1 MKMMIRWLAGLMA
14 AILLT
19 LSAAMGLFC
28 LVTTDWWAE
37 RALASRHLQ
46 EKQQTRI
53 DEAAEELAKRWQ
65 VSPEVIAPYT
75 EGAASAY
82 TLYIVSWWAS
92 LWQSDAPD
100 TVLPVYLTGQQER
113 SLIAEVMAD
122 PQFAAAHDAAM
133 LRAIARDEVAYG
145 LDEIVCGT
153 VLPLRRSVVELAAEF
168 LQEQFGL
175 MDMRRTAAMGAG
187 ILAGAAL
194 LLTAMNRK
202 AAGTMLITSGGL
214 MALASVPV
222 WLMDVHRMLRELNSI
237 APLQGDCMLLWMA
250 IPWYGAAL
258 LLFVLGTVII
268 RIRDGR
274 I

>member
-1 MKMMIRWLAGLMA
+1 MKKMIRWLAGLMA
-14 AILLT
+14 AVLLT

-28 LVTTDWWAE
+28 LVTTALWAE
-37 RALASRHLQ
+37 RAVVSGELQ
-46 EKQQTRI
+46 AKQQARI
-53 DEAAEELAKRWQ
+53 DEEAETLAKRWQ
-65 VSPEVIAPYT
+65 VSPEVLAPYT
-75 EGAASAY
+75 EDAARTY
-82 TLYIVSWWAS
+82 TLDVVGWWDS
-92 LWQSDAPD
+92 LWQSDDPD
-100 TVLPVYLTGQQER
+100 TELPVYLTGQQER

-122 PQFAAAHDAAM
+122 QRFAAAHDGTM

-168 LQEQFGL
+168 LQERFGL
-175 MDMRRTAAMGAG
+175 MDLRRTAMMGAG

-194 LLTAMNRK
+194 LLMALNRK

-237 APLQGDCMLLWMA
+237 AAIQGDCMLLWMA

-258 LLFVLGTVII
+258 LLIVLGMVII

>member
-1 MKMMIRWLAGLMA
+1 MKKMIRWLAGLMA
-14 AILLT
+14 AVLLT

-28 LVTTDWWAE
+28 LVTTALWAE
-37 RALASRHLQ
+37 RALVSGELQ
-46 EKQQTRI
+46 AKQQARI
-53 DEAAEELAKRWQ
+53 DEEAETLAKHWQ
-65 VSPEVIAPYT
+65 VPPEVLAPYT
-75 EGAASAY
+75 EDAARVY
-82 TLYIVSWWAS
+82 TLYVVDWWDS
-92 LWQSDAPD
+92 LWQSDDSD
-100 TVLPVYLTGQQER
+100 TELPVYLTGQQER

-122 PQFAAAHDAAM
+122 PQFSAAHDGTM

-168 LQEQFGL
+168 LQERFGL
-175 MDMRRTAAMGAG
+175 MDLRRTAMMGAG

-194 LLTAMNRK
+194 LLMALNRK
-202 AAGTMLITSGGL
+202 AVGTMLITSGGL

-237 APLQGDCMLLWMA
+237 AAIQGDCMLLWMA

-258 LLFVLGTVII
+258 LLIVLGMVII